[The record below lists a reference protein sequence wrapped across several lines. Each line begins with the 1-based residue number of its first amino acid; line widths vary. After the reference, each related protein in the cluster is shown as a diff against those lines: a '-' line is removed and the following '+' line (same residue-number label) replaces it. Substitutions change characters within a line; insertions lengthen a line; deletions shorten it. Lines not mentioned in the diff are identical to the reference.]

1 MSRKRKKTNYQ
12 NFNYLMERNGVMYE
26 EYQRL
31 FYHFR
36 NIALNLY
43 KWENLP
49 EGIESRY
56 IEQRLFD
63 NGQVFFTKDKTL
75 GWLALSC
82 NNSTNLNVYGEP
94 TEVRVHGYGFSQNYN
109 VEDGVRILNNDSALA
124 TIKHI
129 DWYAKRMAHIES
141 VMLQNL
147 QQQRV
152 PYFIGTSKETEL
164 SVKNMMDNVLTGES
178 AIYMDTEKLKDIS
191 NNLVVFPTQAPYL
204 LDKLQQERYELER
217 ELLTFLGINTTI
229 EKKERLLVDETNA
242 NNGFIEMSLDLGLKQ
257 RQLACERINAKYN
270 LNVRVVATMHEIT
283 PQISDENVPHGTNE
297 EGEENVELHT

>member
-94 TEVRVHGYGFSQNYN
+94 TEVRVHGYGFSQNYH
-109 VEDGVRILNNDSALA
+109 VEDGVRILNNDSGLA

-257 RQLACERINAKYN
+257 RQIACERINAKYN

-297 EGEENVELHT
+297 EG

>member
-12 NFNYLMERNGVMYE
+12 NFNYLLERNGVMYE

-94 TEVRVHGYGFSQNYN
+94 TEVRVHGYGFSQNYH

-152 PYFIGTSKETEL
+152 PYFIGTSKETEF
-164 SVKNMMDNVLTGES
+164 SVKHMMDNVLTGES

-270 LNVRVVATMHEIT
+270 LNVRVVATMHEMT
-283 PQISDENVPHGTNE
+283 PQISDENDPHGTNE
-297 EGEENVELHT
+297 EG